1 MYKSEFLSPACIFL
15 AFYIETPNDKEA
27 GGAWLVIQVG
37 ATCYKEATA
46 GDTVEEAFMVF
57 FLSLFFCEV

>member
-1 MYKSEFLSPACIFL
+1 M
-15 AFYIETPNDKEA
+15 FYIETPNDNEA

-37 ATCYKEATA
+37 ATCYEEATA

-57 FLSLFFCEV
+57 FFFSCLFFCEV

>member
-1 MYKSEFLSPACIFL
+1 M
-15 AFYIETPNDKEA
+15 FYIETPNDNEA

-37 ATCYKEATA
+37 ATCYEEATA

-57 FLSLFFCEV
+57 FFFPVSFFVRFDEFKTRAL

>member
-1 MYKSEFLSPACIFL
+1 M
-15 AFYIETPNDKEA
+15 FYIETPNDKEA

-37 ATCYKEATA
+37 ATCYEEATA

-57 FLSLFFCEV
+57 FFLSLFL